1 LSVQI
6 SVVAATLNE
15 IDNIEQFI
23 DGVEGVLKGMEF
35 EIIVVDDNSSD
46 GTKEY
51 LARRMNEDTHVVV
64 IENPYRFG
72 MLRSLKLGI
81 EKAGGEI
88 VLVMDADMQHP
99 PSAIPKLISRIVDGC
114 DIVVGS
120 RYVDGG
126 SAGDRDAFRAA
137 LSRGAEFL
145 AHALVP
151 SSRMT
156 SDPMSGFFAFRRDL
170 RHDFAYRQTF
180 ATADYGAKIL
190 LIILAE
196 NRHAKVCDVGYVFQS
211 RMRGK
216 SKIVSGTSF
225 LKRYLA
231 ELFEVMKLE
240 RRYRHMQ

>member
-1 LSVQI
+1 MSVQV

-15 IDNIEQFI
+15 IDNIAQFI
-23 DGVEGVLKGMEF
+23 DEVERSLDGRNF
-35 EIIVVDDNSSD
+35 EIIIVDDDSRD

-51 LARRMNEDTHVVV
+51 IAGRMKQDVHLVV
-64 IENPYRFG
+64 IENPYRYG
-72 MLRSLKLGI
+72 MLRSLKQGI
-81 EKAGGEI
+81 EKAVGEI
-88 VLVMDADMQHP
+88 VLVMDADLQHP
-99 PSAIPKLISRIVDGC
+99 PSAIPALISRIDNGC
-114 DIVVGS
+114 DIAIGS
-120 RYVDGG
+120 RYIDGG

-151 SSRMT
+151 SSRVT
-156 SDPMSGFFAFRRDL
+156 SDPMSGFFAFRRSL
-170 RHDFAYRQTF
+170 RHDFNYRQTF
-180 ATADYGAKIL
+180 STADYGAKIL

-196 NRHAKVCDVGYVFQS
+196 NRHAKVCDIGYVFQS
-211 RMRGK
+211 RLRGR

-240 RRYRHMQ
+240 RRYRRMD